1 MEGAARSGFAAAAA
15 CTGVGSVAPDLP
27 PATLVRLAR
36 AL

>member
-15 CTGVGSVAPDLP
+15 CTGVGGLLPDLP
-27 PATLVRLAR
+27 AASLVRFAR